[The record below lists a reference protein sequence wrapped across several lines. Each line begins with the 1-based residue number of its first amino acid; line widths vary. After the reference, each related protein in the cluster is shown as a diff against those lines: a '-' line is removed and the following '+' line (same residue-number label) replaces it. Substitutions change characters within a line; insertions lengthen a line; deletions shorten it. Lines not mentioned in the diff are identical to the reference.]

1 LAPPRKSSRIW
12 IFPAPDADVGRQLR
26 NTVEGAMISTLE
38 GLLAPLPVGEFR
50 KALRERRFIF
60 RRGEGV
66 NRFANLLDWATL
78 RHIVENGIF
87 PPADVRIMRDSKLLS
102 ALVYLDGKKV
112 NAEKLA
118 TLMRNGASLVTQPI
132 NACVP
137 ALRTLCEDIRTQVSD
152 YVWAGA
158 VAQTGSGG
166 ALTIH
171 YDAEDLIILQLEG
184 TKRWRIF
191 SPTVVYP
198 VAGAK
203 PVGSPSENL
212 VLDEVLQPGDLML
225 LPAGFWHVCENGPD
239 LSLHGVLFFR
249 ASTGL
254 LAANSLFDRLKE
266 DVEFRAPLTRFATAQ
281 ERASHEQTLKARLIA
296 QVEKASFDELLAGF
310 VPNKSYDS

>member
-1 LAPPRKSSRIW
+1 
-12 IFPAPDADVGRQLR
+12 
-26 NTVEGAMISTLE
+26 MISNLE
-38 GLLAPLPVGEFR
+38 DLLAPLTVGEFR
-50 KALRERRFIF
+50 QALRERAFFF

-87 PPADVRIMRDSKLLS
+87 PAADVRIMRASKLLS

-118 TLMRNGASLVTQPI
+118 ALMRNGASLITQPI
-132 NACVP
+132 NAYVP
-137 ALRTLCEDIRTQVSD
+137 ALHALCENIRGQVAD

-184 TKRWRIF
+184 TKRWQIY

-203 PVGSPSENL
+203 PLGLPSQNL
-212 VLDEVLQPGDLML
+212 VLDEVLAPGDLMF

-249 ASTGL
+249 ASTAL
-254 LAANSLFDRLKE
+254 LAANSLFDTLKADE
-266 DVEFRAPLTRFATAQ
+266 AFRKPLTRFATAQ
-281 ERASHEQTLKARLIA
+281 ERAAHESTLKARLIE
-296 QVEKASFDELLAGF
+296 QIEKTSFDELLAGF
-310 VPNKSYDS
+310 VPNKSYDA

>member
-1 LAPPRKSSRIW
+1 
-12 IFPAPDADVGRQLR
+12 
-26 NTVEGAMISTLE
+26 MISNLE
-38 GLLAPLPVGEFR
+38 DLLAPLTVGEFR
-50 KALRERRFIF
+50 KALRERAFFF

-78 RHIVENGIF
+78 RHIVEDGIF
-87 PPADVRIMRDSKLLS
+87 PAADVRIMRASKLLS

-118 TLMRNGASLVTQPI
+118 TLMRNGASLITQPI
-132 NACVP
+132 NAYVP
-137 ALRTLCEDIRTQVSD
+137 ALHALCENIRRQVAD

-171 YDAEDLIILQLEG
+171 YDPEDLIILQLEG

-191 SPTVVYP
+191 SPTVTYP

-203 PVGSPSENL
+203 PLGLPSENL
-212 VLDEVLQPGDLML
+212 VLDEVLRPGDLMF

-249 ASTGL
+249 ASTAL
-254 LAANSLFDRLKE
+254 LAANSLFDKLKE
-266 DVEFRAPLTRFATAQ
+266 DVAFRAPLTRFETAA
-281 ERASHEQTLKARLIA
+281 ERAIHEQNLKARLIA
-296 QVEKASFDELLAGF
+296 QIEATSFDELLAGF
-310 VPNKSYDS
+310 VPNKSYDA